1 MSSCCGNGEC
11 LKQKN
16 LTEYRKTKCSH
27 NCNLVECYNFKLCKQ
42 MRPRW
47 VLNCD
52 NGMCKDCAIM
62 LGKLKFL
69 DIKDE
74 CSICIEHKDMIE
86 ISCGKH
92 KVCLECWKNWSETS
106 TQIPLTC
113 PLCRNPIWK

>member
-1 MSSCCGNGEC
+1 MSACCGNGEC

-16 LTEYRKTKCSH
+16 LTEYRKTKCSY

-47 VLNCD
+47 VLNCH
-52 NGMCKDCAIM
+52 NGMCINCAIM

-74 CSICIEHKDMIE
+74 CSICMEHKDMIE
-86 ISCGKH
+86 INCGH
-92 KVCLECWKNWSETS
+92 TFCIECWKQMSETEGLS
-106 TQIPLTC
+106 YPLKC
-113 PLCRNPIWK
+113 PLCRETNYK